1 MVRVSLFHSKLLY
14 FKQLCLADREMNR
27 NTNNLMQDY
36 ILNKKIFNDFQRA
49 AYNHFYEHKEAKTI
63 EQ

>member
-1 MVRVSLFHSKLLY
+1 
-14 FKQLCLADREMNR
+14 MNR

-36 ILNKKIFNDFQRA
+36 IVNKKIINDFQRA
-49 AYNHFYEHKEAKTI
+49 AYNHFYEHKEAKTT